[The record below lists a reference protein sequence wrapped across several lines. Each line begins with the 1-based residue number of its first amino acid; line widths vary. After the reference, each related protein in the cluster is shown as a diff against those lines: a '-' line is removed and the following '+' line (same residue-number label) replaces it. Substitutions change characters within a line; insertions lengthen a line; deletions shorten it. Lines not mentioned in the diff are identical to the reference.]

1 MGNAAE
7 GEGPGMLGGV
17 NTGAPLLDLSLLP
30 LQGATEPQA
39 LAFLSNDA
47 VML

>member
-7 GEGPGMLGGV
+7 EEGPGGGGV
-17 NTGAPLLDLSLLP
+17 KTGAPLVDRSLLS
-30 LQGATEPQA
+30 LQGATEPRA